1 MSSRSRT
8 VVTGHPSRARRRSR
22 SGSGLLSMSEK
33 QIQAYLAARDVLR
46 CIQRTNTLVVPAP
59 NGGGE
64 GCDRTHAN
72 DRWGRRCA

>member
-1 MSSRSRT
+1 
-8 VVTGHPSRARRRSR
+8 
-22 SGSGLLSMSEK
+22 MSEK